1 MKVGVQHSRKK
12 HINNIEELNL
22 MKHIVIIVW
31 IYLTIILRLNP
42 TQSKFGI
49 SDYFTPS
56 NYEITLN

>member
-31 IYLTIILRLNP
+31 IYLTISLRLNP